1 MSLIDVPMR
10 KLPSSGGSFSIM
22 HMTPINVIE
31 QQELF
36 FANNCKINPI
46 FEYANYS
53 ATLKYKQ
60 LHSIPRDEYLA
71 LAKKILDSFMEEYGC
86 ESNYLESEGDVL
98 S

>member
-1 MSLIDVPMR
+1 MR